1 MRRSYFLL
9 ASLSLFSSTVFSQ
22 FESSDKQE
30 QKKIDYSILD
40 AEVGKDYWIKANPKA
55 ETRIEFSSDLGNYFG
70 IKNKFVVTTDLKFT
84 VIGWKLNWKGEP
96 FFLLQFENGKSAYH
110 PVHFL
115 WENTK
120 QVFNNIFDG
129 TEYDDVREYLFN
141 SEPDKAISTWQK
153 KIEDERKR
161 AEDENKRAYAEYQ
174 SKGGVRIG
182 MTKAQVLK
190 SNWGKPVSISRTIM
204 ANSTREQWVY
214 SSHTYLYFTNNI
226 LTTIQN

>member
-1 MRRSYFLL
+1 M
-9 ASLSLFSSTVFSQ
+9 
-22 FESSDKQE
+22 
-30 QKKIDYSILD
+30 
-40 AEVGKDYWIKANPKA
+40 
-55 ETRIEFSSDLGNYFG
+55 
-70 IKNKFVVTTDLKFT
+70 
-84 VIGWKLNWKGEP
+84 
-96 FFLLQFENGKSAYH
+96 LQFENGKSAYL

-115 WENTK
+115 WEYTK
-120 QVFNNIFDG
+120 QVFDNIFDG

-161 AEDENKRAYAEYQ
+161 AEDERKRAYAEYQ

-190 SNWGKPVSISRTIM
+190 SNWGKPVSINTTIT

-214 SSHTYLYFTNNI
+214 SSRTYLNFTNNI